1 MWVWLGVLGTLCL
14 LPAGGGAESA
24 AAGVGTRCQAAPE
37 WKIGEATPMKD
48 AEGLV
53 TVVALLQAS

>member
-1 MWVWLGVLGTLCL
+1 MWVWLGVLGALCL
-14 LPAGGGAESA
+14 LPGGGAESA
-24 AAGVGTRCQAAPE
+24 AGGGTRCQPAPD

-48 AEGLV
+48 AEGRV